1 MMDMSGQNKK
11 VVIVGGGI
19 TGLSAAFYM
28 QKEAREKGLPLDV
41 ILVEASNRLGG
52 KIQTVRRNGFII
64 ERGPD
69 SFLIRKKSMG
79 ILAQDLGIEG
89 ELVKNATGQAYVL
102 VGGEL
107 HPIPGG
113 SVMGIPTEI
122 GPFLKT
128 GLFSLSG
135 KLRAAGDFVLP
146 RSNIK
151 GDQSLGG
158 FFRRRFGGEIVE
170 NLIEPLLSGVY
181 AGDID
186 HMSLESTFPQ
196 FYAVEKKHR
205 SLILG
210 MKKTTPKQLPQKDG
224 HGAKKE
230 GVFHTFRNGLE
241 TIVEAI
247 EQQLEPGSV
256 MKGVRIDAI
265 EAPGM
270 VGEKTI
276 LEMNDGRK
284 IEADTVI
291 LTTGHEM
298 AGRLFAPHGLLQ
310 DLREIPTT
318 SVATVALA
326 FPEEHVVQDK
336 EGTGFLV
343 SRSSDYSIT
352 ACTWTHRKWPTTTP
366 AGKVLIRAFVG
377 RVGDEAIVDL
387 PDAEIE
393 KIVLDDLGRVMNI
406 TGKPDFTVIT
416 RWKKDR
422 PQYRV
427 GHKQRIAAARA
438 ELESKFP
445 QVKLAGA
452 SYNGVG
458 LPDCIDQGRAAVK
471 EVLEDLFD

>member
-1 MMDMSGQNKK
+1 MSSLSRRQIDLAAKSRQSGVTVLSSSVVRIHFSFGKK
-11 VVIVGGGI
+11 AWES
-19 TGLSAAFYM
+19 L
-28 QKEAREKGLPLDV
+28 Q
-41 ILVEASNRLGG
+41 
-52 KIQTVRRNGFII
+52 
-64 ERGPD
+64 
-69 SFLIRKKSMG
+69 
-79 ILAQDLGIEG
+79 QDLGIEG

-128 GLFSLSG
+128 GLFSLAG

-210 MKKTTPKQLPQKDG
+210 MKKTTPKQVPQKDG

-241 TIVEAI
+241 TVVEAI

-270 VGEKTI
+270 AGEKTI

-284 IEADTVI
+284 IEADAVI

-366 AGKVLIRAFVG
+366 EGKVLIRAFVG

-393 KIVLDDLGRVMNI
+393 KIVLADLGKVMNI

-471 EVLEDLFD
+471 EVLEDLF

>member
-284 IEADTVI
+284 IEADAVI

-393 KIVLDDLGRVMNI
+393 KIVLADLGRVMNI

>member
-1 MMDMSGQNKK
+1 MNGQNKK

-79 ILAQDLGIEG
+79 ILAEDLGIEG

-128 GLFSLSG
+128 GLFSLAG

-210 MKKTTPKQLPQKDG
+210 MKKTTPKQVPQKDG

-241 TIVEAI
+241 TVVEAI

-270 VGEKTI
+270 AGEKTI

-284 IEADTVI
+284 IEADAVI

-366 AGKVLIRAFVG
+366 DGKVLIRAFVG

-393 KIVLDDLGRVMNI
+393 KIVLADLGQVMNI

-471 EVLEDLFD
+471 EVLEDLF

>member
-1 MMDMSGQNKK
+1 MMDMNGQNKK

-69 SFLIRKKSMG
+69 SFLIRKKSMD

-128 GLFSLSG
+128 GLFSLAG

-158 FFRRRFGGEIVE
+158 FFRRRFGGEVVE

-241 TIVEAI
+241 TVVEAI

-270 VGEKTI
+270 AGEKTI

-284 IEADTVI
+284 IEADAII

-298 AGRLFAPHGLLQ
+298 AGRLFAPHGLLR

-393 KIVLDDLGRVMNI
+393 KIVLADLGEVMNI
-406 TGKPDFTVIT
+406 TGKPDFTVVT

-458 LPDCIDQGRAAVK
+458 LPDCIDQGRVAVQ
-471 EVLEDLFD
+471 EVIKDLF

>member
-284 IEADTVI
+284 IEADAVI

-393 KIVLDDLGRVMNI
+393 KIVLADLGRVMNI

-458 LPDCIDQGRAAVK
+458 LPDCIDQGRAAVN

>member
-1 MMDMSGQNKK
+1 MMDMSEQNKK

-19 TGLSAAFYM
+19 TGLSAAYYM
-28 QKEAREKGLPLDV
+28 QKEAREKGLMLDV
-41 ILVEASNRLGG
+41 LLVEAANRLGG
-52 KIQTVRRNGFII
+52 KIQTVRRDGFVI

-79 ILAQDLGIEG
+79 ILAEDLGIEQ
-89 ELVKNATGQAYVL
+89 ELVRNATGQAYVL
-102 VGGEL
+102 VNGEL

-122 GPFLKT
+122 SPFLKT
-128 GLFSLSG
+128 GLFSWAG
-135 KLRAAGDFVLP
+135 KIRAAGDFVLP
-146 RSNIK
+146 RSKIE
-151 GDQSLGG
+151 GDQSLGA

-186 HMSLESTFPQ
+186 HMSLQSTFPQ
-196 FYAVEKKHR
+196 FYEVEKKHR

-210 MKKTTPKQLPQKDG
+210 MKKTTPKQVPQKNG
-224 HGAKKE
+224 YGAKKE

-241 TIVEAI
+241 TVVEAV

-256 MKGVRIDAI
+256 MKGVRIEAI
-265 EAPGM
+265 EA
-270 VGEKTI
+270 VGDKTI
-276 LEMNDGRK
+276 LALNDGQK
-284 IEADTVI
+284 ISADAVV

-298 AGRLFAPHGLLQ
+298 ASRLFAPHGLLQ
-310 DLREIPTT
+310 GLKEIQTT
-318 SVATVALA
+318 SVATIALA
-326 FPEEHVVQDK
+326 FPEEHVVQDR

-352 ACTWTHRKWPTTTP
+352 ACTWTHRKWPTSTP
-366 AGKVLIRAFVG
+366 KGKVLIRAFVG

-387 PDAEIE
+387 SDAEIE
-393 KIVLDDLGRVMNI
+393 KIVLGDLGKVI
-406 TGKPDFTVIT
+406 EIKGKPDFTVIT
-416 RWKKDR
+416 RWKEDR

-427 GHKQRIAAARA
+427 GHKQRIEAARA
-438 ELESKFP
+438 ELKAKFS

-458 LPDCIDQGRAAVK
+458 LPDCIDQGKAAVK
-471 EVLEDLFD
+471 EILAELF

>member
-1 MMDMSGQNKK
+1 MVEQNKK

-41 ILVEASNRLGG
+41 LLIEASNRLGG
-52 KIQTVRRNGFII
+52 KIQTVRRDGFVI

-79 ILAQDLGIEG
+79 LLAKDLGIEDQ
-89 ELVKNATGQAYVL
+89 LVKNATGQAYVF
-102 VGGEL
+102 VNGVL

-122 GPFLKT
+122 TPFLKT
-128 GLFSLSG
+128 GLFSWAG
-135 KLRAAGDFVLP
+135 KIRAAGDFVLP
-146 RSNIK
+146 RSAIQ

-158 FFRRRFGGEIVE
+158 FFRRRFGGEIVD

-186 HMSLESTFPQ
+186 QMSLQSTFPQ
-196 FYAVEKKHR
+196 FYEVEKKHR

-210 MKKTTPKQLPQKDG
+210 MKKATPKQLPQKNS
-224 HGAKKE
+224 HSTKKE

-241 TIVEAI
+241 TVVEAI
-247 EQQLEPGSV
+247 EKQLDPGSV
-256 MKGVRIDAI
+256 IKGARTEAI
-265 EAPGM
+265 ESDGD
-270 VGEKTI
+270 KTMI
-276 LEMNDGRK
+276 ELSDGRK
-284 IEADTVI
+284 IEADAVI

-298 AGRLFAPHGLLQ
+298 ASRLFAPHGLLQ
-310 DLREIPTT
+310 DLGQIPTT

-326 FPEEHVVQDK
+326 FPEESVVQDK

-343 SRSSDYSIT
+343 SRNSDYSIT
-352 ACTWTHRKWPTTTP
+352 ACTWTHRKWPTSTP
-366 AGKVLIRAFVG
+366 EGKVLIRAFVG

-387 PDAEIE
+387 SDAEIE
-393 KIVLDDLGRVMNI
+393 KIVLADLSKIINI
-406 TGKPDFTVIT
+406 TGKPDFTIVT

-427 GHKQRIAAARA
+427 GHKQRIEAARL
-438 ELESKFP
+438 ELRAKFP

-458 LPDCIDQGRAAVK
+458 LPDCIDQGRAAVR
-471 EVLEDLFD
+471 EIMDELF